1 MTAPAA
7 VTGGTAPSHR
17 VAVLFG
23 YNGASYNGLERLDFG
38 FDEAKIPR
46 NKGGRTVEGEI
57 LNAIATL
64 TAQSDAASKV
74 TLVNI
79 SRASTTEEGEHAAR
93 QVISLEIRESAII
106 PTPDAL
112 NAILPETIR
121 VFKIS
126 TPTDGFSARRTCD
139 ARTYEYLI
147 PTYAFSPPP
156 LLTGY
161 AHQYQP
167 GMSREELDALYPE
180 HEGPTGK
187 LFTTMKRG
195 QTLRR
200 KTGSR
205 PTSGIIDNGALSP
218 PMSPTSD
225 SKDLKTAPTTPTAS
239 SSSNPFS
246 RFFETITRGRD
257 RKNKNEKADA
267 SKPSISNVVPTAGSR
282 SRSAPANAHRA
293 GSNANLVDDKKKKND
308 NGGFYGKA
316 GWDNGSTTSSNG
328 SDEDDDAVR
337 YYDPIDVPIPTEE
350 QLSIKRRFRI
360 TPEQVDMLRHI
371 VSIYRGTHN
380 FHNYI
385 PGASYDDE
393 RCYMR
398 ILSMELSDPEV
409 HFGMEWI
416 RVKVQAKAF
425 ARFQIRRMLAMM
437 VLVVRTNTPRSVV
450 ANSFGFAQID
460 LPEAPAIG
468 LICDEPFYLEYNAN
482 QSLTEAERVDFS
494 KERGAVETFRKAQIH
509 DWVFREEQEYMYFDA
524 WLRSI
529 DRFAFLYHF
538 FLNNR
543 GLIQPRRAFL
553 NPNAQAEYPTAA

>member
-1 MTAPAA
+1 MPSAPAA
-7 VTGGTAPSHR
+7 VHSSGPAGVAHR
-17 VAVLFG
+17 VAVCFG
-23 YNGASYNGLERLDFG
+23 YNGASFNGLE
-38 FDEAKIPR
+38 R
-46 NKGGRTVEGEI
+46 NKGGRTIEGEI

-64 TAQSDAASKV
+64 TGQSDSASKV

-93 QVISLEIRESAII
+93 QHIIGQSVQI

-112 NAILPETIR
+112 NAILPESIR
-121 VFKIS
+121 VFKIA
-126 TPTDGFSARRTCD
+126 TPSEGFSARRTCD

-147 PTYAFSPPP
+147 PTYVFSTPPP
-156 LLTGY
+156 HTGY
-161 AHQYQP
+161 AYQYQP
-167 GMSREELDALYPE
+167 DMSREELDALYPQSD
-180 HEGPTGK
+180 GPTGK

-195 QTLRR
+195 AGGNTLRR
-200 KTGSR
+200 GTKGAPSNNRPTTGSR
-205 PTSGIIDNGALSP
+205 PETLPSP
-218 PMSPTSD
+218 PDSPSFEAG
-225 SKDLKTAPTTPTAS
+225 SAPQST
-239 SSSNPFS
+239 NPFS
-246 RFFETITRGRD
+246 RFFETITRGRS
-257 RKNKNEKADA
+257 KSKNEKDGA
-267 SKPSISNVVPTAGSR
+267 KPSISNVTATSGDSKGTR
-282 SRSAPANAHRA
+282 SRSAPAPAHRA
-293 GSNANLVDDKKKKND
+293 TSTTNLVDSKG
-308 NGGFYGKA
+308 NGGFYGHA
-316 GWDNGSTTSSNG
+316 GWDNGASS
-328 SDEDDDAVR
+328 SSSSSEDETPK
-337 YYDPIDVPIPTEE
+337 YYDPIDIPVPTEE

-371 VSIYRGTHN
+371 GAIYRGTHN

-398 ILSMELSDPEV
+398 ILSVELSDPEV

-416 RVKVQAKAF
+416 RVKIQAKAF

-437 VLVVRTNTPRSVV
+437 ILVVRTNTPRSIV
-450 ANSFGFAQID
+450 ANSFGFAQVD

-482 QSLTEAERVDFS
+482 VNLAEKARVDFKS
-494 KERGAVETFRKAQIH
+494 DKVEVERFRKSQIH

-538 FLNNR
+538 FLNSR
-543 GLIQPRRAFL
+543 GLIQPRKAYL
-553 NPNAQAEYPTAA
+553 KNTGEHAMPVMA